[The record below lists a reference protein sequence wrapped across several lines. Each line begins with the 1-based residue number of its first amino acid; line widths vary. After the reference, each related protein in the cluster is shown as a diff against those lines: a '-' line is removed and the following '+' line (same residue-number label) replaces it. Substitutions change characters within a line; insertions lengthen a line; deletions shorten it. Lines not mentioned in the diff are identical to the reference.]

1 MGVCCQSLLQE
12 NGLAVNA
19 AVGSTLEG
27 REMQRF
33 RDGKQQG
40 HVKTGSKSKAQLVC
54 ALSHLTAVAGKQAG
68 LVTALCPRCALP

>member
-1 MGVCCQSLLQE
+1 
-12 NGLAVNA
+12 
-19 AVGSTLEG
+19 
-27 REMQRF
+27 MQRF

-40 HVKTGSKSKAQLVC
+40 HMKTGSKSKAQLVC